1 MRYPVHPTHL
11 HRPLEAALRV
21 RIDWDLCAGAGLC
34 AAVAPRVFAVVEAAP
49 GRRRAVLVAP
59 ADHGTLTAAAF
70 ACPTLAIRID
80 GDDGRPIYP
89 TPAAAGGA

>member
-1 MRYPVHPTHL
+1 MRYPVHPTRDS
-11 HRPLEAALRV
+11 RPLEATLRV

-34 AAVAPRVFAVVEAAP
+34 AAAAPRVFAVVEAAP

-59 ADHGTLTAAAF
+59 ADDATLIAAAY

-80 GDDGRPIYP
+80 GDDGRTIYP
-89 TPAAAGGA
+89 APAGEA